1 MVKFGLRLQR
11 PRRAVVGAG
20 FLKTWDL
27 WIPKNQRASRDNS
40 NPNAAMSMR
49 DADEHHTVYRQDS
62 ILTIRDVE
70 RKLEQKHTRE
80 HIKAGGLFCS
90 HGSEMTFVICS
101 KRTNHFRHLVT
112 AGFRNKSK
120 DEDFPGNGLV
130 PGTSCGCSSRHLDA
144 QALLRDHDYSRQ
156 PVVFTEWRDCL
167 RPECCRTV
175 YKAEGMPSVRLE
187 VREKNGKF
195 VSDVVYYREDDGKPC
210 MRVEVLASHKAD
222 RDRRAGTEFVEVEA
236 KHVSES
242 FKEAEC
248 ASSVTLRC
256 EGSCTGHHEVCHP
269 CVERKRIAREQAEAA
284 REQAEAAREQAE
296 ARRREEQQREA
307 ERWRMTEEAR
317 VRRSKAAEEVQ
328 RRGAVEAW
336 RRFEEQRQE
345 KARLQNE
352 RRREAECEA
361 ERVRLAEEARYKEE
375 VRVRIAELDARRAAH
390 EAALACPTSMEV
402 VYTPNFSVSLG
413 TDAPEVSQEEIES
426 LRAARLARQAEAAK
440 AKRRRGPTP
449 SRKR

>member
-1 MVKFGLRLQR
+1 
-11 PRRAVVGAG
+11 
-20 FLKTWDL
+20 
-27 WIPKNQRASRDNS
+27 
-40 NPNAAMSMR
+40 MSMR
-49 DADEHHTVYRQDS
+49 DADEHHAVYRQDS

-70 RKLEQKHTRE
+70 RELEQKHTRE
-80 HIKAGGLFCS
+80 HVKAGGLFCS

-120 DEDFPGNGLV
+120 DEDVPGNGLV

-175 YKAEGMPSVRLE
+175 YKAEGRPSVRLE
-187 VREKNGKF
+187 VREENGKF
-195 VSDVVYYREDDGKPC
+195 VSDVVYYREDDGEPC
-210 MRVEVLASHKAD
+210 MRVEVLASHTAD
-222 RDRRAGTEFVEVEA
+222 RARRAGTEFVEVQA
-236 KHVSES
+236 YHVAES
-242 FKEAEC
+242 FKQAGY

-256 EGSCTGHHEVCHP
+256 EGSCTGHHEICHP
-269 CVERKRIAREQAEAA
+269 CVERKRIARERAEAA
-284 REQAEAAREQAE
+284 RKQAEAAREQAE
-296 ARRREEQQREA
+296 ARRREEQQRGA

-328 RRGAVEAW
+328 RRGAVEEW

-345 KARLQNE
+345 KARLKNE
-352 RRREAECEA
+352 RWLEEMRER
-361 ERVRLAEEARYKEE
+361 ERVCLAEDARKKEE

-413 TDAPEVSQEEIES
+413 TDAPEVSQEEIER

>member
-1 MVKFGLRLQR
+1 
-11 PRRAVVGAG
+11 
-20 FLKTWDL
+20 
-27 WIPKNQRASRDNS
+27 
-40 NPNAAMSMR
+40 MSMR
-49 DADEHHTVYRQDS
+49 DADEHHAVYRQDS

-70 RKLEQKHTRE
+70 RELEQKHTRE
-80 HIKAGGLFCS
+80 HVKAGGLFCS

-112 AGFRNKSK
+112 AGFRKKSK
-120 DEDFPGNGLV
+120 DEDVPGNGLV

-175 YKAEGMPSVRLE
+175 YKAEGRPSVRLE
-187 VREKNGKF
+187 VREENGKF
-195 VSDVVYYREDDGKPC
+195 VSDVVYYREDDGEPC

-222 RDRRAGTEFVEVEA
+222 RARRAGTEFVEVQA
-236 KHVSES
+236 YHVAES
-242 FKEAEC
+242 FKQAGY

-256 EGSCTGHHEVCHP
+256 EGSCTGHHEICHP
-269 CVERKRIAREQAEAA
+269 CVERKRIARERAEAA
-284 REQAEAAREQAE
+284 RKQAEAAREQAE
-296 ARRREEQQREA
+296 ARRREEQQRGA

-328 RRGAVEAW
+328 RRGAVEEW

-345 KARLQNE
+345 KARLKNE
-352 RRREAECEA
+352 RWLEEMRER
-361 ERVRLAEEARYKEE
+361 ERMCLAEEAIYKEE

-413 TDAPEVSQEEIES
+413 TDAPEVSQEEIER